1 MNESEEYI
9 EDRMLKKLARQCL
22 INAGLIYKEA
32 KSEHER
38 NLERLWFLSNSK
50 EPFSFSWCCEHS
62 GENPRILK
70 RGIGL

>member
-1 MNESEEYI
+1 MNESEEYV
-9 EDRMLKKLARQCL
+9 ESWNLKKLARQCL

-32 KSEHER
+32 KSEHDR

-50 EPFSFSWCCEHS
+50 EPFSFSWCCELA
-62 GENPRILK
+62 GLNPSTLK